1 MSGLTGDQL
10 IYGPINGDQSPG
22 YPVGITASQ
31 TFTRQG
37 GCFVTAVSGYCTVSG
52 ATSATLLG
60 WANVGHLN
68 NDSTF
73 PYVSNSTSGVDVASV
88 ILASDCV
95 FRLAVGSGTFAQT
108 NVGTRYDLVVGTVN
122 GVASV
127 QGVALGTTSHQIV
140 IVVGGDLV
148 NNNWVDVIMNPA
160 TRGI

>member
-10 IYGPINGDQSPG
+10 IYGPINGEDSPG
-22 YPVGITASQ
+22 YPVGLAASQ

-37 GCFVTAVSGYCTVSG
+37 GCFVFMSSGYATVCTSST
-52 ATSATLLG
+52 ATIFG

-73 PYVSNSTSGVDVASV
+73 PYVSNATNGVDIASV

-95 FRLAVGSGTFAQT
+95 FRLPPSTGTFAVT
-108 NVGTRYDLVVGTVN
+108 NIGTRYDLNQTTISGIAN
-122 GVASV
+122 C
-127 QGVALGTTSHQIV
+127 QGVALGTSSHQLV

-148 NNNWVDVIMNPA
+148 NNHWVDVIMSPA
-160 TRGI
+160 VRGI